1 MKFKRQLRYYYLR
14 FIRLKG
20 EPNELAFGMALGVFA
35 GMMPIMPFQI
45 ALAVTLAML
54 LKGSKITAAIGT
66 WISNPLNW
74 YFIYLYDYKL
84 GAWILGVP
92 ERKAL
97 FSSIIQAI
105 KSGHG
110 PLVIVSKIL
119 EAGGSFAAAFLL
131 GGLILGLI
139 LVPPTYFF
147 FLRFFRYVKQWRQE
161 RRRRKEAEK
170 RLPFNTA

>member
-1 MKFKRQLRYYYLR
+1 LKFNRQLKYYYLR

-20 EPNELAFGMALGVFA
+20 EPNELALGMALGVFT

-45 ALAVTLAML
+45 ALAVTLAIL

-74 YFIYLYDYKL
+74 YLIYFYDYRL
-84 GAWILGVP
+84 GASLLGLP
-92 ERKAL
+92 QRKAL
-97 FSSIIQAI
+97 FSGIIEAM
-105 KSGHG
+105 KSGQE

-119 EAGGSFAAAFLL
+119 GEGGAFAAAFLL
-131 GGLILGLI
+131 GGLILGMI
-139 LVPPTYFF
+139 FAPPAYFF
-147 FLRFFRYVKQWRQE
+147 FLHFFKYVRKWRRQ

-170 RLPFNTA
+170 RPPFNTA

>member
-1 MKFKRQLRYYYLR
+1 LKFKRQLRYYYLR

-20 EPNELAFGMALGVFA
+20 EPNELALGMALGVFA

-74 YFIYLYDYKL
+74 YFVYFYDYKL

-97 FSSIIQAI
+97 FSGIIQSM

-119 EAGGSFAAAFLL
+119 GAGGAFAAAFLL

-139 LVPPTYFF
+139 FFPPTYFF
-147 FLRFFRYVKQWRQE
+147 FLRFFRYVKEWRQQ
-161 RRRRKEAEK
+161 RKRRKEAEK

>member
-1 MKFKRQLRYYYLR
+1 MKFNRQLKYYYLR

-20 EPNELAFGMALGVFA
+20 EPNELALGMALGVFT

-45 ALAVTLAML
+45 ALAVTLAIL

-74 YFIYLYDYKL
+74 YLIYFYDYRL
-84 GAWILGVP
+84 GASLLGLS

-97 FSSIIQAI
+97 FSGIIEAM
-105 KSGHG
+105 KSGQK

-119 EAGGSFAAAFLL
+119 GAGGAFAAAFLL

-139 LVPPTYFF
+139 FAPPAYFF
-147 FLRFFRYVKQWRQE
+147 FLRFFRYVKQWRRQ
-161 RRRRKEAEK
+161 RRRRKEVEK
-170 RLPFNTA
+170 RPPFNTA

>member
-1 MKFKRQLRYYYLR
+1 LKFNRQLKYYYLR

-20 EPNELAFGMALGVFA
+20 EPNELALGMALGVFT

-45 ALAVTLAML
+45 ALAVALALL

-74 YFIYLYDYKL
+74 YLIYYYDYKL
-84 GAWILGVP
+84 GAWLLPIP

-97 FSSIIQAI
+97 FSGIIQAM
-105 KSGHG
+105 KSGQDS
-110 PLVIVSKIL
+110 LAIVSKIL
-119 EAGGSFAAAFLL
+119 GAGGAFAAAFLL

-139 LVPPTYFF
+139 FAPPTYFF
-147 FLRFFRYVKQWRQE
+147 FLHFFRYERQWRRQRK
-161 RRRRKEAEK
+161 RRREAEK
-170 RLPFNTA
+170 GPPFNTA